1 MQVSIE
7 NVGALGRK
15 LTIRLPAQRLEET
28 IRTRVQE
35 MGRSARLKGFR
46 PGKVPTRII
55 EQRFGS
61 QIRNEALS
69 EMIGSSFQ
77 EAVSQEKL
85 RPAMQPSI
93 ATTGRPDNG
102 EIEYTATFEVLPE
115 IGSLDV
121 SELEIV
127 KPTASVTEADID
139 HMIETLR
146 LQRRSWSQVERAAQV
161 GDMVLFEYSAQGDG
175 FRHPQSGTD
184 RVGAVLGSGAYSRE
198 LEDRLVGRS
207 AGEEFSAKIDFP
219 MNVRVAVLAGKSADV
234 GFKVVH
240 VQEAQLPVVDEAF
253 SASFGV
259 KDGGMAKFR
268 EDVRANLERELKG
281 VLMGRLKA
289 GTIDKLVDAHPDLEV
304 PQSLIEN
311 EARMLAQQ
319 ANPKGATSGADAAAP
334 YLPAARRRVGAG
346 LLIAELARQND
357 IRLDPTRVSEALMTI
372 ASTYEEPDKVVELY
386 SRDPQL
392 MSALQNRVM
401 EDQVVEWMVEHARH
415 SEQSLSFNEVMR
427 PGA

>member
-7 NVGALGRK
+7 NVGVLGRK
-15 LTIRLPAQRLEET
+15 LTVRLPAQRLEDT
-28 IRTRVQE
+28 VRTRVQE

-46 PGKVPTRII
+46 PGKVPTKII
-55 EQRFGS
+55 EQRYGS

-85 RPAMQPSI
+85 RPAAQPSI

-115 IGSLDV
+115 IGTLDV
-121 SELEIV
+121 STLEII
-127 KPTASVTEADID
+127 KPTSSVTDPDID

-146 LQRRSWSQVERAAQV
+146 LQRRTWNQVERAAHA

-175 FRHPQSGTD
+175 FRHPESGMD
-184 RVGAVLGSGAYSRE
+184 RVGAVLGSGAYSQE
-198 LEDRLVGRS
+198 LEDTLVGHS
-207 AGEEFSAKIDFP
+207 MGDEFTAKIDFP
-219 MNVRVAVLAGKSADV
+219 AGARAAVLAGKSAEV
-234 GFKVVH
+234 TVKIVR
-240 VQEAQLPVVDEAF
+240 VQEAQLPPVDEAF
-253 SASFGV
+253 AASFGV
-259 KDGGMAKFR
+259 KDGGVEKFR

-289 GTIDKLVDAHPDLEV
+289 GALDKLVDAHPELEV
-304 PQSLIEN
+304 PQGLIEN

-319 ANPKGATSGADAAAP
+319 AKASGANAVAA
-334 YLPAARRRVGAG
+334 YLPAARRRVSAG
-346 LLIAELARQND
+346 LLIAELASQNNVQ
-357 IRLDPTRVSEALMTI
+357 LDPNRVREALTTI
-372 ASTYEEPDKVVELY
+372 ASTYEEPEKVVELY

-392 MSALQNRVM
+392 MSALQNRVI
-401 EDQVVEWMVEHARH
+401 EDQVVEWIVEHARH
-415 SEQSLSFNEVMR
+415 SEQALSFTEVMR
-427 PGA
+427 PVV